1 MRMRMQPMPVG
12 EAGGS
17 KAQGQAE
24 PEGDHPACTSEA
36 RKVGE
41 PGLNGQR
48 LYPCAA
54 RGAGPLAKAIAEGAA
69 LGWSRTSTR
78 AWANAD
84 ARHPAGDEHPLLLIL
99 VIRER
104 DRYRMAGTTGPVR
117 CSEALAKVGA

>member
-17 KAQGQAE
+17 KAQGQTE
-24 PEGDHPACTSEA
+24 PEGDHPACTTPDLIRG

-54 RGAGPLAKAIAEGAA
+54 RGAGPLAKAIAEGKA
-69 LGWSRTSTR
+69 LG
-78 AWANAD
+78 
-84 ARHPAGDEHPLLLIL
+84 
-99 VIRER
+99 
-104 DRYRMAGTTGPVR
+104 
-117 CSEALAKVGA
+117 